1 MTKYAKQI
9 LQIVSQSHDHMT
21 AEQVFLA
28 LRQTYPKVV
37 LATVYNNLNR
47 LCAEGLIRRISL
59 EGMPERYDR
68 MQKHD
73 HLVCRSCG
81 KLLDIVLD
89 DLTQQLQEQM
99 EVSILSYDL
108 KLMYVCDACRNRQI
122 QAEGRKDGE

>member
-59 EGMPERYDR
+59 EGMPEQYDR
-68 MQKHD
+68 M
-73 HLVCRSCG
+73 
-81 KLLDIVLD
+81 
-89 DLTQQLQEQM
+89 
-99 EVSILSYDL
+99 
-108 KLMYVCDACRNRQI
+108 
-122 QAEGRKDGE
+122 

>member
-89 DLTQQLQEQM
+89 DLTQHLQEQV
-99 EVSILSYDL
+99 EVPILSYDL

>member
-89 DLTQQLQEQM
+89 DLTQHLQEQM

>member
-21 AEQVFLA
+21 AEQVFLV

-89 DLTQQLQEQM
+89 DLTQQLQEQV

-108 KLMYVCDACRNRQI
+108 KLMHVCDACRNRQI

>member
-68 MQKHD
+68 VQKHD